1 MGAILPSLFHLHEGD
16 PTGVGLPLV
25 TAVLAVNSVFGHGSE
40 CRLFLT
46 LNGLVGLAETMHHE
60 AVGRIADE
68 IPPFTDGIDG

>member
-1 MGAILPSLFHLHEGD
+1 MHEGD
-16 PTGVGLPLV
+16 PAGIVLPLV
-25 TAVLAVNSVFGHGSE
+25 TAVLAVNSVFGHSSE

-46 LNGLVGLAETMHHE
+46 LKGLVGLAETMHHE

>member
-1 MGAILPSLFHLHEGD
+1 M
-16 PTGVGLPLV
+16 
-25 TAVLAVNSVFGHGSE
+25 LAVNSVFGHGSE